1 MTIYQASKKNST
13 GHILNKNLKVQKVF
27 LTLLGS
33 QLSRM
38 SCPNVS
44 RSLVTGVTTGN
55 SPLPPGHIE
64 ETQRWETDIVSGV
77 QLNGHTQTSAP
88 GV

>member
-1 MTIYQASKKNST
+1 MTIYQASKKNLYWSHSQQKT
-13 GHILNKNLKVQKVF
+13 KVQKVF
-27 LTLLGS
+27 PTLPGS